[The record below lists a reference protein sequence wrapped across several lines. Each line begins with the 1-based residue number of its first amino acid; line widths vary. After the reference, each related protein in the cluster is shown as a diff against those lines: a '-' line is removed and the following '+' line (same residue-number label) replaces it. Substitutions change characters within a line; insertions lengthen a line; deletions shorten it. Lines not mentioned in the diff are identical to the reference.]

1 MGLESRKLF
10 RISGICKINVFSKQI
25 MRPSMCHAYFLY
37 HFYLLHFPFYLF
49 IFSNT
54 SHYFYRCQWRKIYDL
69 EYFVSAYL
77 IAHMEILARSLNLFE
92 VLKLHL
98 VNEHNYI
105 CRSDNN
111 TEKSLIAV

>member
-1 MGLESRKLF
+1 MPCILF
-10 RISGICKINVFSKQI
+10 ISFLPFAFSI
-25 MRPSMCHAYFLY
+25 
-37 HFYLLHFPFYLF
+37 LF

-111 TEKSLIAV
+111 TEKSLIAAC